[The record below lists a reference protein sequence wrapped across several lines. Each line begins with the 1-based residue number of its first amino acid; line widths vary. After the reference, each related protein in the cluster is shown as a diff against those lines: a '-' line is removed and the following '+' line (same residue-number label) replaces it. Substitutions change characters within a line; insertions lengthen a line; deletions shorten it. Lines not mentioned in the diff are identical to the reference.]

1 MSAAT
6 ALMRLGPLARSLRI
20 PSSLRTLSERPWIGI
35 VAVMLSAIG
44 ATLTSRLTSFGL
56 ADIGGALGIGVDE
69 RAWITTAFSAAQMF
83 IGPVAPWIS
92 FVLGMRRVL
101 LAGGIVFAI
110 AELLLPFAPDFRSFI
125 ALQIIAGLGSGV
137 FIPLTVAFVLRSLP
151 RNLWVFGIGAYAMN
165 LELSLNI
172 AATLEGW
179 HIDHGG
185 WPWIFWQNAIIAIPM
200 LVCIAL
206 GIPREPIKYEAR
218 GQGDYWGMAFAGI
231 GFALIFAALDQGD
244 RLDWL
249 HSGLI
254 VGLMAAGVLLVAAF
268 VVQELTS
275 ARPGVDL
282 RFLLR
287 CNVPELLLILVLIR
301 FLVLSSNLLI
311 PQFLTQ
317 VQGLRP
323 QQVGD
328 ALLWIALPQ
337 FAIAPIVAL
346 LARRIDAR
354 IVLAV
359 GIAAVLAASLLS
371 SRLTSDWVESDFI
384 PALLLQAIGQT
395 MALTSLIYFFAQ
407 HLTPTDIL
415 TFGAIVQTA
424 RLFGGEVA
432 TAVIQTFTRK
442 SEQLHSSL
450 IGQHVVA
457 GDVGTLQRLDAYTHV
472 FLAHF
477 GAGDPANASRSVAVL
492 ANAVRQQ
499 AYTLAYAD
507 GFLLAAL
514 VATMALL
521 ITLTLRRPPPPPST

>member
-1 MSAAT
+1 MSALFA
-6 ALMRLGPLARSLRI
+6 LGPLARTLRI
-20 PSSLRTLSERPWIGI
+20 PASLRTMSERPWVGI
-35 VAVMLSAIG
+35 LAVMLSAIA

-56 ADIGGALGIGVDE
+56 ADIGGALGVGVDE
-69 RAWITTAFSAAQMF
+69 RAWITTAFSTAQML
-83 IGPVAPWIS
+83 IGPIAPWIA
-92 FVLGMRRVL
+92 FLFGIRRVL
-101 LAGGIVFAI
+101 FWGGLVFGI
-110 AELLLPFAPDFRSFI
+110 AEVLLPFSSDFQVFI
-125 ALQIIAGLGSGV
+125 ALQFIAGLGSGT

-185 WPWIFWQNAIIAIPM
+185 WAWIFWQNAIIAIPM
-200 LVCIAL
+200 LICVAL
-206 GIPREPIKYEAR
+206 GVPREPIKYEME
-218 GQGDYWGMAFAGI
+218 GKGDYWGMAYAGV
-231 GFALIFAALDQGD
+231 GFALIFAALDQAD

-249 HSGLI
+249 NSGLI
-254 VGLMAAGVLLVAAF
+254 VGLMVAGTLLVVAF
-268 VVQELTS
+268 VVQELTT
-275 ARPGVDL
+275 ATPGIDL

-287 CNVPELLLILVLIR
+287 RNVPELLLVLVFIR

-317 VQGLRP
+317 VSGHRP
-323 QQVGD
+323 QQVGE

-337 FAIAPIVAL
+337 FAIAPVVAL

-354 IVLAV
+354 ILLAI
-359 GIAAVLAASLLS
+359 GTAAVLAASLLA
-371 SRLTSDWVESDFI
+371 SRLTSSWVESDFV
-384 PALLLQAIGQT
+384 PALVLQAIGQT

-432 TAVIQTFTRK
+432 TAVIQTFVRK
-442 SEQLHSSL
+442 SEQFHSNL
-450 IGQHVVA
+450 IGQHVTA
-457 GDVGTLQRLDAYTHV
+457 GDVDTLQRLDTYSHQLFAP
-472 FLAHF
+472 F
-477 GAGDPANASRSVAVL
+477 GTADPANLARSVGVL
-492 ANAVRQQ
+492 ATTVRQQ

-507 GFLLAAL
+507 GFLLASVVAL
-514 VATMALL
+514 AALL
-521 ITLTLRRPPPPPST
+521 IILFLRPAPAAPSA